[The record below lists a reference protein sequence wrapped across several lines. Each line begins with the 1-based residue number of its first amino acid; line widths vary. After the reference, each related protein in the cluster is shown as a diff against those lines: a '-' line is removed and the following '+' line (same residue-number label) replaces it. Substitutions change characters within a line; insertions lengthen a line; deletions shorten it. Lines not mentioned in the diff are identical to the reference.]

1 MAADEQA
8 GDASA
13 GGPAAG
19 GTAAG
24 SVTDN
29 GPGDDPWRS
38 GWQPALV
45 VLTIAAIQM
54 LLPDIVTIGPRWL
67 IPSIELLGAP
77 GVLILLRMTGDGDTI
92 RVSVMAYMVLLIG
105 ASATNAILLLKSML
119 SDVSESGEQLLFAG
133 FGVLIINV
141 LSFALIY
148 WQIDGGGPQDR
159 ARNPSSGTINDFQF
173 PQQASGWHW
182 RPQLPDYLFTAYTNI
197 IAFSPTD
204 TMPLTHRVKFLFT
217 IQSSISL
224 LTVLVTLSRAI
235 NLIN

>member
-1 MAADEQA
+1 MADAD
-8 GDASA
+8 D
-13 GGPAAG
+13 
-19 GTAAG
+19 TAAG
-24 SVTDN
+24 QPTN
-29 GPGDDPWRS
+29 GGPDDDPWRS
-38 GWQPALV
+38 AWQPALV
-45 VLTIAAIQM
+45 VLAIAAIQM

-77 GVLILLRMTGDGDTI
+77 GVLVLLRMTGDGDTI
-92 RVSVMAYMVLLIG
+92 RVSVMAYMILLIG
-105 ASATNAILLLKSML
+105 ASATNAILLLRSML

-141 LSFALIY
+141 LSFALVY

-159 ARNPSSGTINDFQF
+159 ARRPSSGVANDFQF

-217 IQSSISL
+217 LQSSISL